1 MSGTLYSSWK
11 DALGASHIDE
21 AVAVFENGKIYLAAD
36 GFLGTTTKGSLIGE
50 YESGIVYTVGN
61 GTFNHGKRLN
71 AVAAIEHGEIYSL
84 SKNVFGGISKSLSV
98 GACSCGKVYSHS
110 HKLIEGSES
119 FGLYNGDEEGA
130 AAAAAIALFR
140 LESNVSAY
148 DSTLTGGSS
157 SKSSSS
163 DDDEDLWE
171 KYGLFMPIVVTY
183 RMFKYAFIV
192 VKWIVVFISWLTGG
206 IIRLVKKFKDKKNS
220 VDNVI
225 KDKSYDTVSDSVKK
239 ADVSEVK
246 RDTNE
251 TVAGKSDVGE
261 SGGFKPAGDL

>member
-1 MSGTLYSSWK
+1 MSGTLYTSWK

-61 GTFNHGKRLN
+61 GTFDHGKRLN

-98 GACSCGKVYSHS
+98 GACSDGKVYSHS
-110 HKLIEGSES
+110 HEFVEGSES
-119 FGLYNGDEEGA
+119 FGLYNGDEDGA
-130 AAAAAIALFR
+130 AAAAAIVLFKLKSNISSGDSSLR
-140 LESNVSAY
+140 GESSRKV
-148 DSTLTGGSS
+148 
-157 SKSSSS
+157 SSS
-163 DDDEDLWE
+163 DDDDLWE
-171 KYGLFMPIVVTY
+171 KYGLLMPIVVTY
-183 RMFKYAFIV
+183 RFFKYSFIV
-192 VKWIVVFISWLTGG
+192 GKWIVGIIAWLTGG

-225 KDKSYDTVSDSVKK
+225 KDKSDDAVPDPVKK

-251 TVAGKSDVGE
+251 TVAGKSAVGE